1 MQKKNF
7 ITLVIAITLSS
18 LLIAQETVITGS
30 VQNATDKAIIPGA
43 SITIKG
49 STGGTVSDENGKF
62 KLAVNKLPITLV
74 ISSVGYDSREL
85 ILKNKGSIVVE
96 MDPFYIPGAELV
108 ILPSFKRTKIIN
120 SHVSIEKISQKDIR
134 NSVNG
139 PYSLLEGLKQTN
151 VVTSSMGFVST
162 STRGFNGSGSARVNQ
177 FVDGMDN
184 QAPGLNFFVGSFLAL
199 SELDVESIELL
210 PGASSALYGPG
221 GMNGTILINSKDPF
235 TYRGFSFLAKQG
247 IMHVDERQR
256 SKSPYYNWSMRWA
269 QVIGNKFAFKINA
282 QYMQAKDWLA
292 TDYSNYQRTGAN
304 GKAIPG
310 TRETDPNYDG
320 VNVYGDETSVD
331 LRAFLPSPG
340 PDPIYVS
347 RTGYLEKD
355 MVDPNTMNLKL
366 SGALHYKIKDNLE
379 AILVGNW
386 GSGNTVYTGTNR
398 YALKGVKMGQY
409 KMELKNKN
417 WFLRGYTTQENAG
430 EAYSATVTAQFINEG
445 WKRSFNPANIPGSWY
460 PQYTGA
466 YLQALGVGMS
476 ASAAHTIARAFADQ
490 GRPTAGS
497 TEFKNLFDQVRK
509 VPIPNGGLFIDKT
522 DLWMAEGQY
531 NFSDHIKFAEL
542 IVGGNVKKYILN
554 SQGTIFIDKDG
565 PIKINEMGAYAQLT
579 KNLFDEKLV
588 LSASG
593 RFDKNQNFKS
603 NFTPR
608 VTALIR
614 LAKNNNLR
622 LSYQTAYRFPTTQ
635 QQYIR
640 LNVGGGVTLLGGLP
654 WIVDEMK
661 KNPQPVYRMDGSAYN
676 YKPLKPESSN
686 SFEIGYKALVDN
698 KLLIDLYS
706 YFGRYQDFLGRST
719 LVQPLGPNTRN
730 IFSIVE
736 NSDPKITTYGFGG
749 GIDYQLRDNY
759 SLTVN
764 AYTDRL
770 SNVPQNFVTSFN
782 TPRYRFNAGFA
793 NSGLGKEKRIGFNAV
808 YRWQDAFFMEGDFAN
823 GNVESFGTVDAQV
836 TYKLPAA
843 KSMIR
848 IGGTNILN
856 KYYKNAFGN
865 PSIGGLYYVSFGFN
879 IF

>member
-1 MQKKNF
+1 MQTKNLL
-7 ITLVIAITLSS
+7 TLVIAITLSN
-18 LLIAQETVITGS
+18 LLVAQETVITGL
-30 VQNATDKAIIPGA
+30 VQTATDKIIIPGV

-49 STGGTVSDENGKF
+49 ATTGTITDEKGKF
-62 KLAVNKLPITLV
+62 TLPVNKLPVTLV
-74 ISSVGYDSREL
+74 FSSAGYEPYEMVLRTNRSLLVEMKPYYILGETPVVSISRRREKL
-85 ILKNKGSIVVE
+85 INASGSIEIVG
-96 MDPFYIPGAELV
+96 P
-108 ILPSFKRTKIIN
+108 
-120 SHVSIEKISQKDIR
+120 KDIR
-134 NSVNG
+134 NAVNG
-139 PYSLLEGLKQTN
+139 PYGELQKLKQTN
-151 VVTSSMGFVST
+151 VVTSSLNFNSI

-235 TYRGFSFLAKQG
+235 TSKGFSFLAKQG
-247 IMHVDERQR
+247 IMHVDEQQR

-269 QVIGNKFAFKINA
+269 HSIGNKFAFKINA

-292 TDYSNYQRTGAN
+292 TDYSNYQRTGAS
-304 GKAIPG
+304 GKSIPG
-310 TRETDPNYDG
+310 NRETDPNYDG
-320 VNVYGDETSVD
+320 VNVYGDETSID
-331 LRAFLPSPG
+331 LRAFLPTPG
-340 PDPIYVS
+340 PTPIYVS

-355 MVDPNTMNLKL
+355 IVDPVTMNLKF

-379 AILVGNW
+379 ATLLGNW
-386 GSGNTVYTGTNR
+386 GSGNTVYTGNNR

-409 KMELKNKN
+409 KLELKNKN

-430 EAYSATVTAQFINEG
+430 EAYSATITAQYVNEG
-445 WKRSFNPANIPGSWY
+445 WKRSFDPANIPGSWY

-466 YLQALGVGMS
+466 YLQALGAG
-476 ASAAHTIARAFADQ
+476 ASESNAHALARAFADQ
-490 GRPTAGS
+490 GRPAAGS
-497 TEFKNLFDQVRK
+497 SEFKNLFEKVRK
-509 VPIPNGGLFIDKT
+509 VPIPDGGLFIDKT

-531 NFSDHIKFAEL
+531 NFSDHIKFGEL
-542 IVGGNVKKYILN
+542 IVGANVKKYILN

-579 KNLFDEKLV
+579 KKLFDEKLT

-622 LSYQTAYRFPTTQ
+622 VSYQTAYRFPTTQ

-654 WIVDEMK
+654 WIEGEMK
-661 KNPQPVYRMDGSAYN
+661 KNPQPVYRTDGSPYT
-676 YKPLKPESSN
+676 YKTLKPESSN
-686 SFEIGYKALVDN
+686 SFEIGYKALVAS

-706 YFGRYQDFLGRST
+706 YFGTYQDFLGRSI
-719 LVQPLGPNTRN
+719 LVQPLTTTTRN

-736 NSDPKITTYGFGG
+736 NSDPKISTHGFGG

-759 SLTVN
+759 SLSVN

-770 SNVPQNFVTSFN
+770 SNLPANFVTSFN
-782 TPRYRFNAGFA
+782 TPRYRFNAGFS
-793 NSGLGKEKRIGFNAV
+793 NSGLGKQERIGFNAV

-823 GNVESFGTVDAQV
+823 GNVESFGTIDAQV
-836 TYKLPAA
+836 TYKIPSA

-865 PSIGGLYYVSFGFN
+865 PSVGGLYYVSFGFN
-879 IF
+879 IL